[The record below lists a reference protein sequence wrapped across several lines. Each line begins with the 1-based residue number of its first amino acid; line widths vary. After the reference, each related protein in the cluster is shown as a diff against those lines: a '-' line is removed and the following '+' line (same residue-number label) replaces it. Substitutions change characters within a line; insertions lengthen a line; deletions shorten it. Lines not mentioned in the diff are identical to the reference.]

1 MENHL
6 DILVPSLGV
15 LLVLLPIIFFLFLRD
30 IKKFKFLFYLFLTL
44 TFGIVFLFLFAK
56 HSNRQNEILLKQCGG
71 DVENLWSMDYS
82 QVLPENIEKVKSLQ
96 ISLSGLGWPMK
107 AMMVSPFYLIYTV
120 LIYPILSI
128 LQKGLLQRKLG

>member
-6 DILVPSLGV
+6 DILVPSLGA

-44 TFGIVFLFLFAK
+44 TFGIVFL
-56 HSNRQNEILLKQCGG
+56 ILLANYLDK
-71 DVENLWSMDYS
+71 ENAYQLSQYS
-82 QVLPENIEKVKSLQ
+82 LASEDLEKINSLKR
-96 ISLSGLGWPMK
+96 SLMGIGWPMK